1 MVQESGSKSH
11 LNANTAVSRKDT
23 GYVTDP
29 AAGRYQTLSISSLSF
44 ATLACEQQY

>member
-29 AAGRYQTLSISSLSF
+29 AAGRYQTFDIFSLF
-44 ATLACEQQY
+44 YHLGL